1 MEKRKDERGERGQIL
16 VHAKYRVPLYRRSH
30 MYGIHELLFAFTHRT
45 FILLFFSE
53 ISNFLSDSECE
64 HIKDLAKKN
73 GLKESVAGFE
83 EQVYKG
89 EIEDALKQ
97 SGVLHTA
104 KNARDLLQVATWPLV
119 VPLVVHK
126 IV

>member
-1 MEKRKDERGERGQIL
+1 MDVCI
-16 VHAKYRVPLYRRSH
+16 YSSD
-30 MYGIHELLFAFTHRT
+30 

-83 EQVYKG
+83 EQVYNG

-97 SGVLHTA
+97 SGVLYTA
-104 KNARDLLQVATWPLV
+104 KNATDLLQVATWALAV
-119 VPLVVHK
+119 SLEAVAEIQFKRWGGGGKAFRISDKFVLILHSFFLF
-126 IV
+126 

>member
-1 MEKRKDERGERGQIL
+1 M
-16 VHAKYRVPLYRRSH
+16 
-30 MYGIHELLFAFTHRT
+30 FAFTHQT

-53 ISNFLSDSECE
+53 ISNFLSDSERE
-64 HIKDLAKKN
+64 HIKDLAKKT

-97 SGVLHTA
+97 SGVLYTA
-104 KNARDLLQVATWPLV
+104 KNARDLLQVATWAFAVSLEAV
-119 VPLVVHK
+119 AEIQFK
-126 IV
+126 R